1 MTVLFRLAQG
11 LSVKGLL
18 VQGLPAQGLRDVA
31 ARSADNTR

>member
-11 LSVKGLL
+11 LSVQGLL